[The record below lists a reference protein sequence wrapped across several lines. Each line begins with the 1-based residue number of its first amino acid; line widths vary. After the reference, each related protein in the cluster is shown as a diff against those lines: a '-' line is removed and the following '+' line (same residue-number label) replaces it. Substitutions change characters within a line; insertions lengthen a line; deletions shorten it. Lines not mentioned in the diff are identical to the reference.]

1 MPPEFYICQKEID
14 EATLKALP
22 KKRRNQIAV
31 CMHVH
36 NELSVLN
43 RLLAFS
49 LNDVG
54 EGELHDHAHGVQMWT
69 VMQLLAGKLCETWKM
84 LYVRFLKSNPVDP
97 AITALDDPY
106 KEDLAWL
113 NNYFSSRDSV
123 LSIIRDK
130 TSFHYDKDLDVDEAV
145 ADVSDEERRVYLA
158 QHPINGLYYLG
169 SSLVF
174 RTVFAMIAD
183 KSGDTS
189 NMSQIERMQKGIKIA
204 LADLN
209 KVNIHLNGVLYGI
222 ISAALDAPELAPLAK
237 PERLLIPVIDAPKT
251 NSVGLPMFV
260 DIDAHSHSR

>member
-1 MPPEFYICQKEID
+1 MAREFYVCQKEID

-36 NELSVLN
+36 NELSVVN

-54 EGELHDHAHGVQMWT
+54 EGELHNHAQGVQMWT
-69 VMQLLAGKLCETWKM
+69 VMQLLTGKLCETWKM
-84 LYVRFLKSNPVDP
+84 LYVRFVKSNPVDP
-97 AITALDDPY
+97 AIFALNDAHR
-106 KEDLAWL
+106 EDLAWL
-113 NNYFSSRDSV
+113 QNYFSSRDSA
-123 LSIIRDK
+123 LSTIRDK
-130 TSFHYDKDLDVDEAV
+130 SAFHYDKDLDLDEAV
-145 ADVSDEERRVYLA
+145 ANVTDKERRVYLA

-189 NMSQIERMQKGIKIA
+189 NMSQIERMKKGVEIA

-209 KVNIHLNGVLYGI
+209 EVNVHFNGVLYGI
-222 ISAALDAPELAPLAK
+222 ISAALEAPEIAPLAK
-237 PERLLIPVIDAPKT
+237 PERLLIAVIDAPKT
-251 NSVGLPMFV
+251 KNVGLPMFV
-260 DIDAHSHSR
+260 DIDAHGPSR

>member
-1 MPPEFYICQKEID
+1 MPDEFYICQKEID
-14 EATLKALP
+14 GSTLKALP

-31 CMHVH
+31 CMHAQ

-54 EGELHDHAHGVQMWT
+54 EGELHNHAQGVQMWT
-69 VMQLLAGKLCETWKM
+69 VMQLLTGKLCETWKM
-84 LYVRFLKSNPVDP
+84 LYLRFLKSNPLDP
-97 AITALDDPY
+97 AIAALNDAH

-113 NNYFSSRDSV
+113 DNYFSSRDSA

-130 TSFHYDKDLDVDEAV
+130 TAFHYDKDLDLDEAV

-174 RTVFAMIAD
+174 RTVFAMVAD
-183 KSGDTS
+183 KSGGTS
-189 NMSQIERMQKGIKIA
+189 NMSQIERMQQGVNIA

-209 KVNIHLNGVLYGI
+209 KVNIHFAGVLYGI
-222 ISAALDAPELAPLAK
+222 ISAALDAPEVSPLAK
-237 PERLLIPVIDAPKT
+237 LERRLIPVIGAPKT
-251 NSVGLPMFV
+251 KSVGLPMFV
-260 DIDAHSHSR
+260 DIDAGSHSK